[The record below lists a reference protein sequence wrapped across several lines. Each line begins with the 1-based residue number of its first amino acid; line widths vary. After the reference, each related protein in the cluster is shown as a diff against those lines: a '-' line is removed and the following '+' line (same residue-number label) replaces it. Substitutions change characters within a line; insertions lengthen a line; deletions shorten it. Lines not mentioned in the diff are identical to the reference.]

1 MRKLMLIAGFALIAV
16 ACGGDDTSS
25 GSESD
30 DTEAQSTDDS
40 ASTDADTDDSASTG
54 DETTDAD
61 TTTCPDLA
69 FSGWIS
75 SDGDDNNT
83 AFSLNDDDV
92 VLAQAFALS
101 PGANYTVY
109 LADYDLGDQVV
120 GADTIE
126 AAEGQIVVTVA
137 LGTPDGEPI
146 VIGEPYDATF
156 VIMDSGGGASGFP
169 DDPMGTAI
177 FTGVT
182 DDRVCFDYEFSDTGQ
197 ELSGSISAEVVGG
210 F

>member
-25 GSESD
+25 GPESD

-40 ASTDADTDDSASTG
+40 ANTDDTKAQSTDDN
-54 DETTDAD
+54 TTDAD
-61 TTTCPDLA
+61 TTTCPDLV

-75 SDGDDNNT
+75 SDGDDSNT

-101 PGANYTVY
+101 PGASYTVY

-120 GADTIE
+120 GSDTIE
-126 AAEGQIVVTVA
+126 AAEGQIVVTVS

-182 DDRVCFDYEFSDTGQ
+182 DDSVCFDYEFSDTGQ